1 MKSIYIKPIF
11 SFMLRSKLSYIL
23 ILLILFVTVS
33 CSKKEAEIQNIKKKS
48 QELEMSIAY
57 KEALDKLEIN
67 DTYNAA
73 QKFLE
78 AELLFP
84 QSSWAPQSALMA
96 SYSYYIQ
103 NYYSEAVSNL
113 NRFLKTYPKNENVVY
128 AHYLIG
134 ICYYEMIED
143 EKRDINPILKSKEKF
158 ELIIESYP
166 NTDFA
171 LDSKFKL
178 DLINDILASKEMY
191 LARHYQKKNKWI
203 AAINRYN
210 NIVENYNETIFIEE
224 ALHRLVEIN
233 YQLGLIEESEKF
245 AKVLGYNYQSG
256 EWYKKSYKIFNKD
269 YNERDTGKIKK
280 NKKGVIEKFRKLFD

>member
-1 MKSIYIKPIF
+1 
-11 SFMLRSKLSYIL
+11 MLWSKLSYIL
-23 ILLILFVTVS
+23 ILLILIFAVS

-113 NRFLKTYPKNENVVY
+113 NRFLKTYPRNENVVY

-158 ELIIESYP
+158 ELIIKNYP

-256 EWYKKSYKIFNKD
+256 EWYKKSYKVFNKE
-269 YNERDTGKIKK
+269 YKEKDTGKIKK

>member
-1 MKSIYIKPIF
+1 MF
-11 SFMLRSKLSYIL
+11 GQKLSYIL
-23 ILLILFVTVS
+23 ILLIFLFTFS
-33 CSKKEAEIQNIKKKS
+33 CSKKEVVAQNIKKKS

-158 ELIIESYP
+158 ELILKNYP

-210 NIVENYNETIFIEE
+210 IIVQNYNETIFIEE

-233 YQLGLIEESEKF
+233 YQLGLIEQSEKY
-245 AKVLGYNYQSG
+245 AKVLGYNYQSS

-269 YNERDTGKIKK
+269 YKEKVPVKIKK
-280 NKKGVIEKFRKLFD
+280 NKKGVIEKFRKLFN

>member
-1 MKSIYIKPIF
+1 MF
-11 SFMLRSKLSYIL
+11 GQKLSYIL
-23 ILLILFVTVS
+23 ILLIFLFSFS
-33 CSKKEAEIQNIKKKS
+33 CSKKEVEVPNIKKKS

-57 KEALDKLEIN
+57 KEALEKLEIN

-158 ELIIESYP
+158 ELILKNYP

-210 NIVENYNETIFIEE
+210 IIVQNYNETIFIEE

-233 YQLGLIEESEKF
+233 YQLGLIEQSEKY
-245 AKVLGYNYQSG
+245 AKVLGYNYQSS

-269 YNERDTGKIKK
+269 YKEKVPVKIKK
-280 NKKGVIEKFRKLFD
+280 NKKGVIEKFRKLFN

>member
-1 MKSIYIKPIF
+1 MF
-11 SFMLRSKLSYIL
+11 GQKLSYIL
-23 ILLILFVTVS
+23 ILLIFLFTFS
-33 CSKKEAEIQNIKKKS
+33 CSKKEVEVPNIKKKS

-57 KEALDKLEIN
+57 KEALEKLEIN

-113 NRFLKTYPKNENVVY
+113 NRFLKTYPKNENVSY

-158 ELIIESYP
+158 ELIIENYP

-233 YQLGLIEESEKF
+233 YQLGLIKESEKF

-269 YNERDTGKIKK
+269 YKEKDTGKIKK

>member
-1 MKSIYIKPIF
+1 
-11 SFMLRSKLSYIL
+11 MLLPAPFGPKTATIDSLCIL
-23 ILLILFVTVS
+23 HLILFKILVLP
-33 CSKKEAEIQNIKKKS
+33 NIR
-48 QELEMSIAY
+48 
-57 KEALDKLEIN
+57 DKLEIN

-84 QSSWAPQSALMA
+84 QSNWAPQSALMA

-158 ELIIESYP
+158 ELIIENYP

-171 LDSKFKL
+171 LDSKF
-178 DLINDILASKEMY
+178 
-191 LARHYQKKNKWI
+191 
-203 AAINRYN
+203 
-210 NIVENYNETIFIEE
+210 
-224 ALHRLVEIN
+224 
-233 YQLGLIEESEKF
+233 
-245 AKVLGYNYQSG
+245 
-256 EWYKKSYKIFNKD
+256 
-269 YNERDTGKIKK
+269 
-280 NKKGVIEKFRKLFD
+280 

>member
-1 MKSIYIKPIF
+1 MP
-11 SFMLRSKLSYIL
+11 RSKLSYIL

-57 KEALDKLEIN
+57 KEALDKLEVN

-84 QSSWAPQSALMA
+84 QSTWAPQSALMA

-158 ELIIESYP
+158 ELIIKNYP

-256 EWYKKSYKIFNKD
+256 EWYKKSYKVFNKEYKEKD
-269 YNERDTGKIKK
+269 PGKIKK

>member
-269 YNERDTGKIKK
+269 YEERDSGKIKK

>member
-1 MKSIYIKPIF
+1 
-11 SFMLRSKLSYIL
+11 MLRSKLSYVL
-23 ILLILFVTVS
+23 ILLILFVTIS

-158 ELIIESYP
+158 ELIIENYP

-191 LARHYQKKNKWI
+191 LARHYQKKK
-203 AAINRYN
+203 
-210 NIVENYNETIFIEE
+210 
-224 ALHRLVEIN
+224 
-233 YQLGLIEESEKF
+233 
-245 AKVLGYNYQSG
+245 
-256 EWYKKSYKIFNKD
+256 
-269 YNERDTGKIKK
+269 
-280 NKKGVIEKFRKLFD
+280 